1 MEKVAPMSLT
11 NARNDVICTR
21 QLAFFVAFFLPVG
34 KLLELPSLLAHYA
47 GSDLLIAA
55 FLGTVAEFLAFLFL
69 VLFCKRTGETPLS
82 FVKLRLG
89 KLACGILV
97 GIYTLF
103 LLLFSA
109 LPILDLERFS
119 HAAFSDTAPSF
130 FVFTPFFFFSAFVC
144 TKGLKGLGRS
154 ADLTPVLFLLPT
166 LALLIM
172 SVGQA
177 DFSRLLPVMEKPITV
192 SLKAALKTA
201 PYFSAGAL
209 LLPVCCGY
217 RYEEGAEAKLLPAF
231 GAGSALFLIFLAVFF
246 SVFGTLGEKEHYAL
260 MKTAQFFPALRYVGR
275 IDLLMVYL
283 VTVVLFFY
291 TALPLQLSVDGIRM
305 LLPIK
310 TEFLPSAIINLAAFV
325 FVLICNKRT
334 AALQRFFLERLSPLF
349 LFFSLA
355 LPILLFLFSL
365 KKEGGRGA
373 TNEKI
378 QEKRGNE

>member
-11 NARNDVICTR
+11 NTRSDTICTR

-34 KLLELPSLLAHYA
+34 KLLELPSLLARYA
-47 GSDLLIAA
+47 GGDLLIAA
-55 FLGTVAEFLAFLFL
+55 FIGTVAEFLSFLFL
-69 VLFCKRTGETPLS
+69 VLFCKKTGEAPLS
-82 FVKLRLG
+82 FIKKRLG
-89 KLACGILV
+89 KVACGILV
-97 GIYTLF
+97 GIYTMF

-109 LPILDLERFS
+109 LPLLDLERFS
-119 HAAFSDTAPSF
+119 HAAFSDTAPTF
-130 FVFTPFFFFSAFVC
+130 FVFTPFFFFGAFVC

-154 ADLTPVLFLLPT
+154 ADLTPVLFLFPM

-177 DFSRLLPVMEKPITV
+177 DFSRLLPIIEKPITV
-192 SLKAALKTA
+192 SLKAALKTT
-201 PYFSAGAL
+201 PYFSSGAL

-217 RYEEGAEAKLLPAF
+217 RYEEKAEAKLLPAF
-231 GAGSALFLIFLAVFF
+231 GAGSTLFLIFLAVFF

-291 TALPLQLSVDGIRM
+291 TALPLQLSVNGIRM
-305 LLPIK
+305 LLPFK
-310 TEFLPSAIINLAAFV
+310 TEFLPSAIVNLAAFI
-325 FVLICNKRT
+325 FVLICNKRS

-355 LPILLFLFSL
+355 VPLLLFLFSL
-365 KKEGGRGA
+365 KNDGGRVA
-373 TNEKI
+373 MNK
-378 QEKRGNE
+378 KFKKNRGNE

>member
-1 MEKVAPMSLT
+1 M
-11 NARNDVICTR
+11 
-21 QLAFFVAFFLPVG
+21 
-34 KLLELPSLLAHYA
+34 
-47 GSDLLIAA
+47 
-55 FLGTVAEFLAFLFL
+55 
-69 VLFCKRTGETPLS
+69 
-82 FVKLRLG
+82 
-89 KLACGILV
+89 
-97 GIYTLF
+97 
-103 LLLFSA
+103 
-109 LPILDLERFS
+109 
-119 HAAFSDTAPSF
+119 
-130 FVFTPFFFFSAFVC
+130 
-144 TKGLKGLGRS
+144 
-154 ADLTPVLFLLPT
+154 LFLLPT

-349 LFFSLA
+349 LFFSLT
-355 LPILLFLFSL
+355 LPLLLFLFSL
-365 KKEGGRGA
+365 KKDGGRGA